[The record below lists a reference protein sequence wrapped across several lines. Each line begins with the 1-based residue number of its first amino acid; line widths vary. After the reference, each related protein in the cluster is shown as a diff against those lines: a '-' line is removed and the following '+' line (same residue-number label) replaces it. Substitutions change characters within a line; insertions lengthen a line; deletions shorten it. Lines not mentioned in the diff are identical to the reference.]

1 MRSLSSDRRSVDKPV
16 VTLEPSAKIRKSRVS
31 RKRDSVEIFDRL
43 PIPSRE
49 DIINSPVHENAPANG
64 ATSAYT
70 RPAEVRPGSPMME
83 DPATELDNELAQRG

>member
-1 MRSLSSDRRSVDKPV
+1 MKLIE
-16 VTLEPSAKIRKSRVS
+16 TIN
-31 RKRDSVEIFDRL
+31 RL

-83 DPATELDNELAQRG
+83 DPATELDNELAAAQRG